1 MEKKE
6 IRAFPR
12 EFRTSPEDSGMTLR
26 DWFAGQALVGLLS
39 RPQVIS
45 SGDPCDAAYSYADS
59 MLKCKK
65 EIENETIST

>member
-1 MEKKE
+1 MKQKE

-12 EFRTSPEDSGMTLR
+12 EWDAHPESSGMTLR

-45 SGDPCDAAYSYADS
+45 SGDPCDAAYLYADS

-65 EIENETIST
+65 EIENENIST